1 MAESYCGRIVLHVCD
16 TRAFFDIL
24 DVYDIHDVCD
34 KQRTKSNNGG
44 RYTKRGRYVW
54 NHYEMLKEDCCKSD
68 ETWRNEIRCKKDCIA
83 KLRFT
88 NRGSSPNP
96 PHTLTIICQ
105 RYAFNAGRGCTLR
118 DRSVGMRFLG
128 RSIWNQLSE
137 TPARRSGGLT
147 KLGSVGRL
155 VKRETK
161 RTPQQRPKLTTS
173 ANFDKCFPMH
183 IWWTCIADTA
193 TLMI

>member
-44 RYTKRGRYVW
+44 SYTKRGRYVW

-68 ETWRNEIRCKKDCIA
+68 ETWRNKIRCKMDCIA

-88 NRGSSPNP
+88 NRGSSPTP

-118 DRSVGMRFLG
+118 DAWDRSVCDFWARV
-128 RSIWNQLSE
+128 SE
-137 TPARRSGGLT
+137 INSRRPRPDALVGSPSSEALDVSSNARQKEPLNNA
-147 KLGSVGRL
+147 
-155 VKRETK
+155 
-161 RTPQQRPKLTTS
+161 Q
-173 ANFDKCFPMH
+173 N
-183 IWWTCIADTA
+183 
-193 TLMI
+193 